1 MLEVTE
7 ANIPKLML
15 SLLVQ
20 EAQSQLV
27 RALKTVIGSFPSK
40 KLPPE
45 EAIQWAVDL
54 QLAHDL
60 DVISDGEQRAD
71 MIGYFKS
78 LPGLGTKGTGPYV
91 KSKIMPYE
99 EPNKFAK
106 LLDLQFVKD
115 YLKSKNREHVKVKV
129 SITGPITLGFA
140 CACNGVEHYSG
151 IRDMRLYSDFA
162 SALKPLVEAV
172 AQADC
177 YLQVD
182 EPSLSIRVMEASQAV
197 KIVNTALSGIPD
209 SIYDSEK
216 LIVHVCGSLTRS
228 LFEDLTSLDA
238 PVLSLAFSSP
248 SVKGNVDAISKL
260 SLQGHGKKLGV
271 GCVSVQARA
280 KEEVETA
287 ESVLN
292 RLKVIRDKIG
302 RERIALLHPDCG
314 LRGTG
319 EDALEP
325 ILERVSES
333 EVYLEKGEQRT
344 YARARLEN

>member
-1 MLEVTE
+1 M
-7 ANIPKLML
+7 
-15 SLLVQ
+15 
-20 EAQSQLV
+20 
-27 RALKTVIGSFPSK
+27 RALKTVIGSFPPK
-40 KLPPE
+40 KLPVE

-54 QLAHDL
+54 QLAHGL
-60 DVISDGEQRAD
+60 DVVSDGEQRAD

-78 LPGLGTKGTGPYV
+78 LPGLGTKATGPCV

-99 EPNKFAK
+99 EPSSFAK
-106 LLDLQFVKD
+106 LLDLRFVRD
-115 YLKSKNREHVKVKV
+115 YLKSRRREDVKVKV

-162 SALKPLVEAV
+162 LALKPLVEAV
-172 AQADC
+172 AKADC
-177 YLQVD
+177 YVQVD
-182 EPSLSIRVMEASQAV
+182 EPSLAIRVMEASEAV
-197 KIVNTALSGIPD
+197 KIVNTALSDVPD
-209 SIYDSEK
+209 SIYDAEK

-228 LFEDLTSLDA
+228 LFEDLTSLEA

-260 SLQGHGKKLGV
+260 SLQGHWKKLGV
-271 GCVSVQARA
+271 GCVSVQART
-280 KEEVETA
+280 KGEVETA

-292 RLKVIRDKIG
+292 RLEVIRDKIG
-302 RERIALLHPDCG
+302 GEKIAFLHPDCG

-333 EVYLEKGEQRT
+333 AVYLEKRE
-344 YARARLEN
+344 

>member
-1 MLEVTE
+1 M
-7 ANIPKLML
+7 
-15 SLLVQ
+15 
-20 EAQSQLV
+20 
-27 RALKTVIGSFPSK
+27 RALKTVIGSFPPK
-40 KLPPE
+40 KLPLE
-45 EAIQWAVDL
+45 QAIKWAVDL

-71 MIGYFKS
+71 MIGYFES
-78 LPGLGTKGTGPYV
+78 LPGLGNKATGPYV
-91 KSKIMPYE
+91 KSRIMPYE
-99 EPNKFAK
+99 EPDRFSK
-106 LLDLQFVKD
+106 LLDLRFVKD
-115 YLKSKNREHVKVKV
+115 YLKSRGREEMEVKV

-140 CACNGVEHYSG
+140 CACNGAEHYSG
-151 IRDMRLYSDFA
+151 MRDMRLYSDFA

-172 AQADC
+172 AKADC
-177 YLQVD
+177 YVQVD
-182 EPSLSIRVMEASQAV
+182 EPSLSIRVMEASEAV
-197 KIVNTALSGIPD
+197 KIVNTTLSGVPD
-209 SIYDSEK
+209 SIYDTEK

-228 LFEDLTSLDA
+228 LFEDLMSLEA

-271 GCVSVQARA
+271 GCVSVQARK

-287 ESVLN
+287 ESVLHTF
-292 RLKVIRDKIG
+292 KVIRDKIG
-302 RERIALLHPDCG
+302 KQEIALLHPDCG

-333 EVYLEKGEQRT
+333 AVYLEKGEQRT
-344 YARARLEN
+344 